1 MQQNDRFFF
10 EGFLL
15 AIILTFLPF
24 KAIAFTIPF
33 IFFLLLL
40 VRSKSGLLI
49 KKFTFLVLISGAV
62 LSGYFVIYL
71 FEDHTF
77 IVSNGI
83 LSFISYSSFLI
94 LFLIPKNII
103 SEKYNYE
110 FYVKVLLP
118 FMLVEGLYGISQRT
132 ISFFKGINHGDLVE
146 GTINPLS
153 AFVGS
158 TSGFG
163 NQFFT
168 INLIFLLIFC
178 FPYVYKEKKGM
189 FSYGTA
195 FLAVILASVGHAFYS
210 LILAVIL
217 VLVYY
222 EGKSVLVRPKRLMIM
237 VAIPALMVIAI
248 ATFDE
253 KVYNDSARQANL
265 FFSGDTPKSKAI
277 EIVFQKVS
285 KEYSFMHSIGLG
297 PGQYSSRAGLIAS
310 GHYGP
315 LSEFFLKL
323 PFFNLGMTE
332 AFREN
337 VLHYWLDYQDNSGYG
352 NSTMNRPFLS
362 LLSLYSEF
370 GAFTLTA
377 LMVLVA
383 YYIHQSKKMYRK
395 AKKMKEQ
402 TNMLLCYVFSTS
414 LLFLIFIGLYENYYE
429 APQGVF
435 IGTLLIFIVKK
446 IIVER
451 VKKTIMAPVPEASV
465 RIENNKFFP
474 QTN

>member
-15 AIILTFLPF
+15 SLILTFLPF

-33 IFFLLLL
+33 IFFFLLL

-49 KKFTFLVLISGAV
+49 KKFTFLVLIAGAV

-83 LSFISYSSFLI
+83 LSFINYSSFLI

-110 FYVKVLLP
+110 FYVKALLP
-118 FMLVEGLYGISQRT
+118 FMLVEGLYGISQRI

-146 GTINPLS
+146 GTINPFS

-178 FPYVYKEKKGM
+178 FPYVYKEKKGI
-189 FSYGTA
+189 FSYGIA
-195 FLAVILASVGHAFYS
+195 FLAVVLASVGHAFYS
-210 LILAVIL
+210 LILAVMLI
-217 VLVYY
+217 LVYY
-222 EGKSVLVRPKRLMIM
+222 EGKSVLISPRRLMIV
-237 VAIPALMVIAI
+237 VAVPAIMIIAL
-248 ATFDE
+248 ATLDANVFRDG
-253 KVYNDSARQANL
+253 SRQASL
-265 FFSGDTPKSKAI
+265 FFSGETPKSKAI
-277 EIVFQKVS
+277 EIVFQKVGE
-285 KEYSFMHSIGLG
+285 EYSFMHFIGLG
-297 PGQYSSRAGLIAS
+297 PGQYSSRAGIIAS
-310 GHYGP
+310 GQYGP
-315 LSEFFLKL
+315 LSEFFAAL

-332 AFREN
+332 AFEDN
-337 VLHYWLDYQDNSGYG
+337 VLHYWQDYKKNSGYG

-362 LLSLYSEF
+362 LLSVYAEF
-370 GAFTLTA
+370 GSLTVMA
-377 LMVLVA
+377 LAVLVI
-383 YYIHQSKKMYRK
+383 YYIHQSKMRYAK
-395 AKKMKEQ
+395 AKKMKDQ
-402 TNMLLCYVFSTS
+402 TAMILCYVFSTS
-414 LLFLIFIGLYENYYE
+414 LLFLILIGLYENYYE

-435 IGTLLIFIVKK
+435 VGALLIFTTHKLIDDRLNPKLMFPLTPTQVNIK
-446 IIVER
+446 
-451 VKKTIMAPVPEASV
+451 S
-465 RIENNKFFP
+465 NKYLQ
-474 QTN
+474 QTT